1 MPSDD
6 RGRGRPPADE
16 QRPTA
21 AGPSGA
27 GSSDSTPP
35 AGGHGQLRTD
45 GLPTLPT
52 GEPVLQRWFVL
63 LALVMVPVAIA
74 VTIWAFLSI
83 DRDELGAAER
93 RPAGGPEVTIDR
105 GDAMLAE
112 TRDAEPG
119 PGCAQA
125 IRIVGDAG
133 SRTAAAAALAGVCEL
148 VDRGDFPEVRAGLV
162 AWIAGGGQ
170 LRVATF
176 ELAGVESS
184 ARLEEERLIVEI
196 NARFQFEAPIR
207 GAPAIAHQLVLLT
220 DPAWPGAPVG
230 VTTELAG
237 AEVQRRACEVLELG
251 DPAPRGCRDAAELLD
266 SDDPVGD
273 LLQVGFRDDR

>member
-1 MPSDD
+1 VPTDD
-6 RGRGRPPADE
+6 PRRGGPPAD
-16 QRPTA
+16 
-21 AGPSGA
+21 GPDSHGPDRSGRDGA
-27 GSSDSTPP
+27 G
-35 AGGHGQLRTD
+35 HGPLRTD

-63 LALVMVPVAIA
+63 LTLVMVPVAL
-74 VTIWAFLSI
+74 VVVVWAFLSV
-83 DRDELGAAER
+83 DREELTAAER
-93 RPAGGPEVTIDR
+93 RPAGGPEVTIAR
-105 GDAMLAE
+105 GEAMLAQ
-112 TRDAEPG
+112 TLDAEPG

-125 IRIVGDAG
+125 IRIVGDEG
-133 SRTAAAAALAGVCEL
+133 SRTAAAAALEGVCEL
-148 VDRGDFPEVRAGLV
+148 IDRGDLPEVREGLV
-162 AWIAGGGQ
+162 TWIAGGGQ

-184 ARLEEERLIVEI
+184 ARLEDERLIIEL
-196 NARFQFEAPIR
+196 NARFQFEDPVR

-251 DPAPRGCRDAAELLD
+251 EPAPRGCRDAAELLD
-266 SDDPVGD
+266 ADDPVGD
-273 LLQVGFRDDR
+273 LLRVGFRDDR

>member
-1 MPSDD
+1 MPTDD
-6 RGRGRPPADE
+6 RGRGRPGA
-16 QRPTA
+16 
-21 AGPSGA
+21 GA
-27 GSSDSTPP
+27 GSSSAEPDGV
-35 AGGHGQLRTD
+35 AGGPGAGHGPLRTD

-63 LALVMVPVAIA
+63 FALTMVPVAIA
-74 VTIWAFLSI
+74 VAVWAFLSI
-83 DRDELGAAER
+83 DRDELTAAER
-93 RPAGGPEVTIDR
+93 RPAGGPTVTIAR

-125 IRIVGDAG
+125 IRVIGDAG
-133 SRTAAAAALAGVCEL
+133 SRTAAVAALEGVCEL
-148 VDRGDFPEVRAGLV
+148 VDSGGFPEVRDGLV
-162 AWIAGGGQ
+162 TWIAGGGQ

-184 ARLEEERLIVEI
+184 ARLEDDRLIVEL
-196 NARFQFEAPIR
+196 NARFQFEDPVR

-237 AEVQRRACEVLELG
+237 AEVQRRACGVLDLG
-251 DPAPRGCRDAAELLD
+251 DPAPRGCRDATELLD
-266 SDDPVGD
+266 AADPVGD
-273 LLQVGFRDDR
+273 LLEVGFRDDR

>member
-1 MPSDD
+1 VPPDD
-6 RGRGRPPADE
+6 RAPGPPAD
-16 QRPTA
+16 A
-21 AGPSGA
+21 HGP
-27 GSSDSTPP
+27 
-35 AGGHGQLRTD
+35 LRTD

-74 VTIWAFLSI
+74 VTVWAFLSV
-83 DRDELGAAER
+83 DRDELTAAER
-93 RPAGGPEVTIDR
+93 RPAGGPTVTIAR
-105 GDAMLAE
+105 GDAMLAQ
-112 TRDAEPG
+112 TQDAQPG

-125 IRIVGDAG
+125 IRIVGDPG
-133 SRTAAAAALAGVCEL
+133 SQTAAASALAGVCEL
-148 VDRGDFPEVRAGLV
+148 IDRGDFPEVREGLV

-184 ARLEEERLIVEI
+184 ARLEDDRLIVEL
-196 NARFQFEAPIR
+196 NARFQFEAAIR
-207 GAPAIAHQLVLLT
+207 GAPALAHQLVLLT

-237 AEVQRRACEVLELG
+237 AEVQRRACEVLTLG
-251 DPAPRGCRDAAELLD
+251 DPAPRGCRDAVELLEA
-266 SDDPVGD
+266 DDPVGD
-273 LLQVGFRDDR
+273 LLAVGYRDDR

>member
-1 MPSDD
+1 MPEPDVAHDD
-6 RGRGRPPADE
+6 RAGG
-16 QRPTA
+16 
-21 AGPSGA
+21 GPSEV
-27 GSSDSTPP
+27 
-35 AGGHGQLRTD
+35 GHGPLRTD

-63 LALVMVPVAIA
+63 LALVMVPVAAA
-74 VTIWAFLSI
+74 VTVWAFLSV
-83 DRDELGAAER
+83 DREPLTAAER
-93 RPAGGPEVTIDR
+93 RPAGGSLVTIAR
-105 GDAMLAE
+105 GEAMLAE

-125 IRIVGDAG
+125 IRIVGDDG
-133 SRTAAAAALAGVCEL
+133 SRAAAAAALDGVCDL
-148 VDRGDFPEVRAGLV
+148 IDRGDFPRVREGLV

-184 ARLEEERLIVEI
+184 ARLEDERLVVEL

-207 GAPAIAHQLVLLT
+207 GTPALAHQLVLLT
-220 DPAWPGAPVG
+220 DPAWPGEPVG

-251 DPAPRGCRDAAELLD
+251 DPAPRGCRDVVELLD
-266 SDDPVGD
+266 APDPVGD
-273 LLQVGFRDDR
+273 LLAVGFRDDR

>member
-1 MPSDD
+1 MPTDD
-6 RGRGRPPADE
+6 RGSALPGADDPDRRRRGTDGHDPHPI
-16 QRPTA
+16 TGY
-21 AGPSGA
+21 GP
-27 GSSDSTPP
+27 
-35 AGGHGQLRTD
+35 LRTD

-63 LALVMVPVAIA
+63 FALAMVPVAIA
-74 VTIWAFLSI
+74 VVVWAFLSI
-83 DRDELGAAER
+83 DRDELTAAER
-93 RPAGGPEVTIDR
+93 RPAGGPTVTIAR
-105 GDAMLAE
+105 GEAMLAE

-125 IRIVGDAG
+125 IRIIGDAG
-133 SRTAAAAALAGVCEL
+133 SRTAAAAALDGVCEL
-148 VDRGDFPEVRAGLV
+148 IDRGDFPEVREGLV
-162 AWIAGGGQ
+162 TWIAGGGQ

-184 ARLEEERLIVEI
+184 ARLEDDRLIVEL

-220 DPAWPGAPVG
+220 DPGWPGAAVG

-251 DPAPRGCRDAAELLD
+251 DPAPRGCRDAVELLD
-266 SDDPVGD
+266 VADPIGD
-273 LLQVGFRDDR
+273 LLEVGFRDDR